1 VFFAEIIKCV
11 QHMSKHLS
19 TFSIVGCD
27 LEERTWGVAVA
38 SKFLAVGSVVSWA
51 QAGTGAVAT
60 QALAR
65 VSFGFDGLKLMAEGK
80 SAQETLDALLA
91 ADDRPEHRQAGFIDA
106 AGQAAAHTGTECL
119 EWAGHKTGQFYTCQ
133 GNLLTGPET
142 INAMSEAFTSARGS
156 LASRLMAALT
166 AGDSVGGD
174 RRGKQSA
181 ALLVVRPGG
190 GYGGDNDRYI
200 DLRVD
205 DDPEPVKK
213 LRRLLGVHQ
222 LFFGQSNPEDKVD
235 ITPEIATELQV
246 ILHKQG
252 YFAGEPN
259 GEWDDMSKLAFW
271 SLIGNEN
278 LEERW
283 NLDGNTDVIDRVAL
297 DYLRERFR

>member
-1 VFFAEIIKCV
+1 
-11 QHMSKHLS
+11 MSKHLS

-27 LEERTWGVAVA
+27 LDEGTWGVAVA

-51 QAGTGAVAT
+51 QAGVGAVAT

-91 ADDRPEHRQAGFIDA
+91 ADDRPEHRQAGFIDTE
-106 AGQAAAHTGTECL
+106 GRAAAHTGGECL
-119 EWAGHKTGQFYTCQ
+119 DWAGHKTGRFYTCQ

-142 INAMSEAFTSARGS
+142 INAMSEAFISARGS

-222 LFFGQSNPEDKVD
+222 LFFGQSNPEDEVD